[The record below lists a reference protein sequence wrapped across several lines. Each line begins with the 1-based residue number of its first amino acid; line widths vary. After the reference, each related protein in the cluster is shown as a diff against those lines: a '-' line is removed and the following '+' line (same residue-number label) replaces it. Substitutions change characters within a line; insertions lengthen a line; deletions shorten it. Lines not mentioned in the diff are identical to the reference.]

1 MVAKS
6 DLQFAG
12 EFLIEECKII
22 STTGK
27 TFDIIELVEEINV
40 FENIYTASVSGDI
53 VIKDTT
59 NIIQNFPI
67 IGEERLA
74 LKLQTPQSK
83 PEPETTI
90 DYTLSPL
97 ILYKI
102 NSQRQDG
109 ENAQVISLQFGSVE
123 ALRNTTTRISQSY
136 SGQPN
141 EIVEK
146 ILRDTSYLKSKKTF
160 YFEPT
165 ANLTKVVFPNL
176 RPFKCI
182 RHLTNI
188 SNSRLN
194 NSSPSYLF
202 YETTKGFHFRTYD
215 SMCREEPKFFFKE
228 NVGAQLNEKGVV
240 DVQLNLDTIVNYQRI
255 SSKDTIKNLNSGM
268 ISSKLITH
276 DVYNKRVDLY
286 KYNYLEN
293 FNKDIHPDNGE
304 STPIISQAPD
314 PDTYKSLTDNEDTKL
329 FVVSTASGKS
339 FDEDGNYPYQSDNL
353 SQTLQRK
360 IARKQQFENG
370 YILNLE
376 INGQTFIQAG
386 DKINL
391 EIGATSSVT
400 NDKEDSQLSGNYIV
414 THLRHTFTKS
424 QELKHKIV
432 MQIAKDSGKSDPL
445 PTAGVSQG
453 GDLGIDTNKTQSIDV
468 SAGYSA
474 GDSGG
479 AVGPP
484 PTSTSSTST
493 VSTTPVTDTATAGPR

>member
-1 MVAKS
+1 MAAKS

-27 TFDIIELVEEINV
+27 TYDIVELVEEINV
-40 FENIYTASVSGDI
+40 FENIYTAAVTGDI

-74 LKLQTPQSK
+74 LKLQTPQSV

-90 DYTLSPL
+90 DFTLSPL
-97 ILYKI
+97 IIYKI

-109 ENAQVISLQFGSVE
+109 ETAQVISLQFGSAE
-123 ALRNTTTRISQSY
+123 AFRNTTTRVSQSY

-146 ILRDTSYLKSKKTF
+146 ILRDETYLKSKKTF
-160 YFEPT
+160 YYEPT

-182 RHLTNI
+182 GHLTNI
-188 SNSRLN
+188 SNSGVN
-194 NSSPSYLF
+194 NASPSYLF
-202 YETTKGFHFRTYD
+202 YETTKGFHFRTFD
-215 SMCREEPKFFFKE
+215 SMCREEPKFYFKE
-228 NVGAQLNEKGVV
+228 NVGAQLNDKGVV

-286 KYNYLEN
+286 KYDYLDN
-293 FNKDIHPDNGE
+293 FDRDVHPDNGE
-304 STPIISQAPD
+304 STPIISESKD
-314 PDTYKSLTDNEDTKL
+314 PDTFKSLTENEDTKL
-329 FVVSTASGKS
+329 FVVSTASGYS
-339 FDEDGNYPYQSDNL
+339 FEEGGNYPYQSDNKN
-353 SQTLQRK
+353 QTLQRK
-360 IARKQQFENG
+360 VARKQQFENG

-391 EIGATSSVT
+391 EIGASST
-400 NDKEDSQLSGNYIV
+400 LTDDKDDAQLSGNYIV

-432 MQIAKDSGKSDPL
+432 MQIAKDSGKSNPL

-453 GDLGIDTNKTQSIDV
+453 GSLGMDTNKTQSIDV

-474 GDSGG
+474 GSDYT
-479 AVGPP
+479 VG
-484 PTSTSSTST
+484 
-493 VSTTPVTDTATAGPR
+493 